1 MKKIVLGNEKI
12 DIIGFGTYKM
22 TDNDAEKAVLCAL
35 ECGYRRID
43 TAIMYENESGVGR
56 AIGASGLKRDELFV
70 TTKLWTD
77 VRSGDSAKAAVDGSL
92 KRLKLDRIDLLLI
105 HWPTPD
111 NDAVWAAM
119 EDMKEEGTVGHIG
132 LSNFKPHHIEELKY
146 RIKPEWDQ
154 IEMHPYFQN
163 RETHEYLKSRGIVTE
178 AWSPLLRGGTLGN
191 AVVVAL
197 AKKYAAT
204 PAQIVLAFLTGEGV
218 AVIPKSTDPEH
229 IRTNLK
235 AADLSLDPDDVAA
248 MRALDTGVRSFRDPD
263 CHGFC

>member
-1 MKKIVLGNEKI
+1 
-12 DIIGFGTYKM
+12 
-22 TDNDAEKAVLCAL
+22 
-35 ECGYRRID
+35 
-43 TAIMYENESGVGR
+43 
-56 AIGASGLKRDELFV
+56 LFV

-191 AVVVAL
+191 EVVVAL

-235 AADLSLDPDDVAA
+235 AADLSLDADDVAA